1 MRDEI
6 ALGAVGVVC
15 ITIVGVVYMVVFKQ
29 NGAVLATICGAIG
42 AIIGGIAGYAYKKP

>member
-15 ITIVGVVYMVVFKQ
+15 IASVGIVYMVVFKQ
-29 NGAVLATICGAIG
+29 NGAVLGTVCTAIG
-42 AIIGGIAGYAYKKP
+42 AIIGGIVGYSYKKT